1 MQARIAKQLED
12 PIMRGLA
19 YGVGGGYV
27 AMSFIY
33 SLTNKEHVK
42 AEPAPA
48 KKPSVAADHSH
59 PVASVAAVGGSSHHD
74 DHHASPAAAA
84 AATKQ
89 QVAPVLQ
96 QLQVIS
102 DRLTKIEKA
111 LGI

>member
-1 MQARIAKQLED
+1 MQARVAEHLKD

-19 YGVGGGYV
+19 YGVAGYTG
-27 AMSFIY
+27 ASFIY

-42 AEPAPA
+42 AAPKKAEPEHHAPA
-48 KKPSVAADHSH
+48 ASKEHHAPAAASAS
-59 PVASVAAVGGSSHHD
+59 PAVASVE
-74 DHHASPAAAA
+74 HHAPAEHAG
-84 AATKQ
+84 KQ

-96 QLQVIS
+96 QLTQIS